1 MAGFRK
7 PSAKKSFSARTTGR
21 INRSVKRATN
31 PFYGKKGTG
40 FIKDPERSIK
50 NSIYHKTTTG
60 GFSSIKSSKT
70 EQSDDLSADEWVKVI
85 LFFIVV
91 FIVGGIYWSY
101 FLLSKIKS
109 ARRRR
114 KGCEVN
120 EQQIS
125 HQSFII

>member
-60 GFSSIKSSKT
+60 GFSSIKIAKQNS
-70 EQSDDLSADEWVKVI
+70 QM
-85 LFFIVV
+85 
-91 FIVGGIYWSY
+91 IYQLMNGLKSSY
-101 FLLSKIKS
+101 FLSLSL
-109 ARRRR
+109 
-114 KGCEVN
+114 
-120 EQQIS
+120 
-125 HQSFII
+125 

>member
-1 MAGFRK
+1 MAISILEEYNMAGFRK

-91 FIVGGIYWSY
+91 FIVGG
-101 FLLSKIKS
+101 
-109 ARRRR
+109 
-114 KGCEVN
+114 
-120 EQQIS
+120 
-125 HQSFII
+125 FIGVTFF